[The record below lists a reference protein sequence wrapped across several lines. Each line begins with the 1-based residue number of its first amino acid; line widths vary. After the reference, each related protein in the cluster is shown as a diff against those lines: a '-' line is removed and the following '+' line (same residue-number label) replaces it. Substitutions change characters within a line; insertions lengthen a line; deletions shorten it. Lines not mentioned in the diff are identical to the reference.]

1 MFDAVPYLSNE
12 LIDALGGY
20 AELSSRFA
28 SGDGWLKKAKALKQ
42 PGGALS
48 ALPGVGRH
56 VPDQCLVSALPGER
70 V

>member
-1 MFDAVPYLSNE
+1 MLDAVSYLSDE
-12 LIDALGGY
+12 LVDPLGGY
-20 AELSSRFA
+20 PELSSRFA
-28 SGDGWLKKAKALKQ
+28 SGDGWLEKAQALQQ

-56 VPDQCLVSALPGER
+56 VPDQCLVSALPTEL